1 MDAIN
6 RKTTNARIDSA
17 LVEQFQ
23 DDIAYWAQ
31 VLLRI
36 VDVLKLLCQ
45 RGLSIRGKDSVIGSA
60 QNGNYLGILEL
71 LSKYDPFLKNHIA
84 KYANKGPGHTSYLS
98 HKIADEIIA
107 IMAKKVHDNI
117 TEEVICAKYFSISVD
132 STPDISHI
140 DQLSV
145 TIRYILPNS
154 EPVQRFLCFI
164 PINSHKGQPIA
175 DVVLVFLQEHH
186 NSVTGECDG

>member
-1 MDAIN
+1 MIGDMKKARIDEHSRSKNHEKCMVDAIN

-23 DDIAYWAQ
+23 DDIAYWTQ

-60 QNGNYLGILEL
+60 PNGNYLGILEL

-84 KYANKGPGHTSYLS
+84 KYANKGTGHTSYVS
-98 HKIADEIIA
+98 RK
-107 IMAKKVHDNI
+107 
-117 TEEVICAKYFSISVD
+117 
-132 STPDISHI
+132 
-140 DQLSV
+140 
-145 TIRYILPNS
+145 
-154 EPVQRFLCFI
+154 
-164 PINSHKGQPIA
+164 
-175 DVVLVFLQEHH
+175 
-186 NSVTGECDG
+186 